1 MPQIVEEKGRRRFL
15 ELLDDD
21 VEIVMTVKE
30 WATVAS
36 LGLSTAK
43 RLLASGDGPKK
54 TRLTMH
60 RIGITASSHAK
71 WLADRT
77 ED

>member
-1 MPQIVEEKGRRRFL
+1 MPQIIDEKGHRRVL

-21 VEIVMTVKE
+21 VEIVMTVKQ
-30 WATVAS
+30 WAAVAS

-43 RLLASGDGPKK
+43 RLLANGDGPRK

-71 WLADRT
+71 WLRERT
-77 ED
+77 ET